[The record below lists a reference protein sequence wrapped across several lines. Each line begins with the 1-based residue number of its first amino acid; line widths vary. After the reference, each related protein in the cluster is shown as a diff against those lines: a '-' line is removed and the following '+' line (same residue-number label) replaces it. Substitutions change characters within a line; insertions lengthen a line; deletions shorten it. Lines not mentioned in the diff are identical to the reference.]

1 VTVQR
6 RRETTEEVVEEA
18 ASVTAH
24 VTAVDARDTCLV
36 NAQMVDKVDL
46 VAEVADMEAAVVV
59 VEEAAPATI
68 VVERV
73 TLPVIVLRSQRK
85 GEAVVVVAVA
95 GHATDVV
102 ILDMLRVNALLRT
115 LKLVAISIC
124 RSSSNFFILL

>member
-85 GEAVVVVAVA
+85 GEAVVVVAA
-95 GHATDVV
+95 GHATDAV

-115 LKLVAISIC
+115 LKLVAINIVHV
-124 RSSSNFFILL
+124 FF

>member
-36 NAQMVDKVDL
+36 NAQMVDKADL

-85 GEAVVVVAVA
+85 GEAVVVVVA

-115 LKLVAISIC
+115 LKLVAINIVHV
-124 RSSSNFFILL
+124 FF

>member
-1 VTVQR
+1 MTVQR

-85 GEAVVVVAVA
+85 GEAVVVVAA
-95 GHATDVV
+95 GHATDAV

-115 LKLVAISIC
+115 LKLVAINIVHV
-124 RSSSNFFILL
+124 FF

>member
-46 VAEVADMEAAVVV
+46 VAEVADMEAVVV

-85 GEAVVVVAVA
+85 GEAVVVVAA
-95 GHATDVV
+95 GHATDAV

-115 LKLVAISIC
+115 LKLVAINIVHV
-124 RSSSNFFILL
+124 FF

>member
-6 RRETTEEVVEEA
+6 RRETTEGVVEEA
-18 ASVTAH
+18 ALVTAR
-24 VTAVDARDTCLV
+24 VIAVDVRDICLV
-36 NAQMVDKVDL
+36 NAQMVDKADL
-46 VAEVADMEAAVVV
+46 VAEVADMEVVVVV
-59 VEEAAPATI
+59 VEEATPPATI

-85 GEAVVVVAVA
+85 GEAVVVVA

-115 LKLVAISIC
+115 RKLVKQHCAYLLI
-124 RSSSNFFILL
+124 FFILI

>member
-6 RRETTEEVVEEA
+6 RRETTEGVVEEA
-18 ASVTAH
+18 ALVTAH
-24 VTAVDARDTCLV
+24 VTVVDVRDICLV
-36 NAQMVDKVDL
+36 NAQMVDKADL

-59 VEEAAPATI
+59 EEATPATI

-85 GEAVVVVAVA
+85 GEAVVVVA

>member
-6 RRETTEEVVEEA
+6 RRETTEVVEEA

-73 TLPVIVLRSQRK
+73 TLPVIVLRSRRK
-85 GEAVVVVAVA
+85 GEAVVVVA

-115 LKLVAISIC
+115 LKLVAISIVHV
-124 RSSSNFFILL
+124 F

>member
-6 RRETTEEVVEEA
+6 RRETTEVVEEA

-85 GEAVVVVAVA
+85 GEAVVVVAA
-95 GHATDVV
+95 GHATDAV

-115 LKLVAISIC
+115 LKLVAINIVHV
-124 RSSSNFFILL
+124 FF

>member
-1 VTVQR
+1 M
-6 RRETTEEVVEEA
+6 EEA

-36 NAQMVDKVDL
+36 NAQMVDKADL

-85 GEAVVVVAVA
+85 GEAVVVVVA